1 MFTRKPLQCKR
12 QSKYMVDEPHSS
24 CWSRVLPICVYGGY
38 QGIDWMWIPQRR
50 NPVRGRGVL
59 MRKPYLFSLLM
70 LCGSVA
76 ACCQDCGIDSAA
88 SFTDVKS
95 AVLRFTTEHM
105 FTGWDEKI
113 WNRSGDVAAVA
124 IVKTIPDAQMTSP
137 STLRDVL
144 FILPRHGLARPAALS
159 RRVTNSQSHGDV
171 ARTPTRHH

>member
-1 MFTRKPLQCKR
+1 
-12 QSKYMVDEPHSS
+12 MVDEPHSS

-144 FILPRHGLARPAALS
+144 FILHEAWACPS
-159 RRVTNSQSHGDV
+159 RCIKSASDQQPKSR
-171 ARTPTRHH
+171 